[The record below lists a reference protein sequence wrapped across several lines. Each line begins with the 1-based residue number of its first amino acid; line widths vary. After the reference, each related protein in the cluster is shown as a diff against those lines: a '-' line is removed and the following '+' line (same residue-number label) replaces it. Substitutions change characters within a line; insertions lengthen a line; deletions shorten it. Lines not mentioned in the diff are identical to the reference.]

1 MSRKLLVSAF
11 FQADNCLSSLP
22 PFEAKGELVKACF
35 CLESTGPGSGRM
47 CSTDESHRNLTEQIF
62 CFSGS

>member
-11 FQADNCLSSLP
+11 FQADNCLSSLS

-35 CLESTGPGSGRM
+35 CLESIGPGSGRM